1 MEPRYNLCYRD
12 IDVPVFGM
20 SSHQQLRALV
30 EQLQREA
37 SMERMKTSD
46 AIDQLKDYVREHEKD
61 DYLCHPTRN
70 PRANPFREKSICNIL

>member
-1 MEPRYNLCYRD
+1 MDQFQYTDDFR
-12 IDVPVFGM
+12 M